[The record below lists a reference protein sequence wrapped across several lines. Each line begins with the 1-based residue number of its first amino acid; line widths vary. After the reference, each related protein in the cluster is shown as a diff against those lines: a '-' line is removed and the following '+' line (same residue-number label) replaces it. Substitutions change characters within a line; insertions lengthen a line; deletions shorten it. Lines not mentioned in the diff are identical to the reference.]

1 MDLSR
6 YFKIALRWWWLVVL
20 SMLLSAG
27 MSYWYSQRLP
37 KIYSARATLSIGSNI
52 LESPNPDVR
61 ALTSIVT
68 LAEVYAELA
77 KRPPLAQAVID
88 KLGLDLLP
96 PQLGGM
102 INTSVIP
109 KAQLLEIYVM
119 DVNPKRAQLLA
130 NTIAEELILQSP
142 TGAQGQ
148 QQRETFIHSQL
159 NDLQLKIEDTD
170 QKIKALKDTLPGLT
184 SAVEIAEAQSKLSGL
199 ERLKSEYQTGY
210 NQFLANLA
218 DASINRLAI
227 FETAIEPT
235 KPISPNI
242 MLNVLIATA
251 AGLVLAVSAIILL
264 EFFDDALVWQPGK
277 TQTIMGLPV
286 LGAVTK
292 MIGGQIVG
300 DPNKLW
306 SAEADRL
313 RTLRSSILLA
323 AEGRPLSTLLI
334 TSSSPGE
341 GKSFLA
347 ANLAVTAAT
356 PGSSMASVLFSP
368 GSRIILI
375 DADLRRPGLHEDFD
389 MPNLLGLADV
399 LAVPEAV
406 TEKLLDK
413 ALKPTGID
421 NLQLLPAG
429 RAPLDPG
436 ALLNSPRLA
445 KLLELLKTK
454 ADLVI
459 IDSAP
464 LLDVVD
470 TKAIANVV
478 DGVVLVVY
486 EGRSRGK
493 NVKRIIEYFEG
504 KSNKNL
510 LGVVF
515 NGVKPSAYG
524 YSPYSYRPQ
533 MAHGQPSL
541 WRRVTSL
548 GRQPSAESEII
559 TIAEVADQLG
569 ISQEMAHRWCES
581 GRIPAS
587 RSGLQWVVRLED
599 LNNFISVYQQG
610 TDNGESKPIK
620 RGNSLKEEGTIR
632 EKKRRADEGKIRPEQ
647 VTH

>member
-6 YFKIALRWWWLVVL
+6 YIKIGLRWWWLIVL
-20 SMLLSAG
+20 SMVLSAG
-27 MSYWYSQRLP
+27 MSYLYSQRLP
-37 KIYSARATLSIGSNI
+37 KIYSARATLAVGSNI
-52 LESPNPDVR
+52 LDNPNPDLR
-61 ALTSIVT
+61 NLSSIVT
-68 LAEVYAELA
+68 LAEVYGELA

-88 KLGLDLLP
+88 KLGLDLSP

-102 INTSVIP
+102 IETTVIP
-109 KAQLLEIYVM
+109 SAQLLEIYVM

-142 TGAQGQ
+142 TGAQDQ

-159 NDLQLKIEDTD
+159 NDLQAKIEDTD
-170 QKIKALKDTLPGLT
+170 QKIKELNDALPGLT
-184 SAVEIAEAQSKLSGL
+184 SAIEIAEAQSKLAGL
-199 ERLKSEYQTGY
+199 ERLKSEYQVGY
-210 NQFLANLA
+210 NQFLANLS
-218 DASINRLAI
+218 DASINRLTI
-227 FETAIEPT
+227 FETATEPVR
-235 KPISPNI
+235 PISPNI
-242 MLNVLIATA
+242 FMNVLIATA
-251 AGLVLAVSAIILL
+251 AGMVLAVSAIILL

-277 TQTIMGLPV
+277 TQTVMGLPV

-292 MIGGQIVG
+292 MTGGQITR
-300 DPNKLW
+300 DQDRLW
-306 SAEADRL
+306 SSEADML

-323 AEGRPLSTLLI
+323 AKGRPLSTLLI

-347 ANLAVTAAT
+347 ANLATTAAT

-368 GSRIILI
+368 GSRVILI
-375 DADLRRPGLHEDFD
+375 DADLRKPGLHEDFD

-406 TEKLLDK
+406 IEKLIDK

-421 NLQLLPAG
+421 NLLLLPAG
-429 RAPLDPG
+429 RTPLDPG

-445 KLLELLKTK
+445 KVLELLKTR

-464 LLDVVD
+464 LLDVID
-470 TKAIANVV
+470 TRAIANVV
-478 DGVVLVVY
+478 DGVVLIVH

-493 NVKRIIEYFEG
+493 NLKRVIEYFEG
-504 KSNKNL
+504 KSHKNL
-510 LGVVF
+510 LGIVF
-515 NGVKPSAYG
+515 NGVKSSAYG
-524 YSPYSYRPQ
+524 YSHYSYRPQ
-533 MAHGQPSL
+533 MANSQPSL
-541 WRRVTSL
+541 WRRVTTF

-569 ISQEMAHRWCES
+569 ISQEMAQRWCED

-587 RSGLQWVVRLED
+587 RSGRQWLVRLED

-610 TDNGESKPIK
+610 SDDGESSSIR
-620 RGNSLKEEGTIR
+620 RGNSLKDESVIR
-632 EKKRRADEGKIRPEQ
+632 EKQRQVDEDKIRPKQ
-647 VTH
+647 VAQ

>member
-6 YFKIALRWWWLVVL
+6 YIKIGLRWWWLVVL

-37 KIYSARATLSIGSNI
+37 KIYSARVTLAVGSNI
-52 LESPNPDVR
+52 LENPNPDLR
-61 ALTSIVT
+61 NLTSIIT
-68 LAEVYAELA
+68 LAEVYGELA

-88 KLGLDLLP
+88 KLGLDLTP
-96 PQLGGM
+96 EQLGGL
-102 INTSVIP
+102 IKTRVIP
-109 KAQLLEIYVM
+109 NAQLLEVYVL

-142 TGAQGQ
+142 TGAQDQ

-159 NDLQLKIEDTD
+159 NDLQVKIEDTD
-170 QKIKALKDTLPGLT
+170 RKIKELKDSLASLT

-199 ERLKSEYQTGY
+199 ENLKSEYQVGY
-210 NQFLANLA
+210 NQFLANLS

-227 FETAIEPT
+227 FETAIEPVRS
-235 KPISPNI
+235 ISPNI
-242 MLNVLIATA
+242 FLNVLIATA
-251 AGLVLAVSAIILL
+251 AGMVLAVSAIILL

-277 TQTIMGLPV
+277 TQTVMGLPV
-286 LGAVTK
+286 LGAITK
-292 MIGGQIVG
+292 MTGVQITG
-300 DPNKLW
+300 DQDKLW
-306 SAEADRL
+306 SSEADML

-323 AEGRPLSTLLI
+323 AESRPLSTLLI

-341 GKSFLA
+341 GKSFLS
-347 ANLAVTAAT
+347 ANLATTAAT

-375 DADLRRPGLHEDFD
+375 DADLRKPGLHEDFD
-389 MPNLLGLADV
+389 MPNLLGLADI

-421 NLQLLPAG
+421 NLLLLPAG
-429 RAPLDPG
+429 RTPLDPG
-436 ALLNSPRLA
+436 ALLSSPRLV
-445 KLLELLKTK
+445 KVLELLKTR

-464 LLDVVD
+464 LLDVVE
-470 TKAIANVV
+470 TKAIANAV
-478 DGVVLVVY
+478 DGVVLIVY

-493 NVKRIIEYFEG
+493 NLKRIIEYFEG
-504 KSNKNL
+504 KSHNNL

-515 NGVKPSAYG
+515 NGVKLSNYG
-524 YSPYSYRPQ
+524 YSNYGYRPQ
-533 MAHGQPSL
+533 MASSQPSF
-541 WRRVTSL
+541 WRRVTTL

-569 ISQEMAHRWCES
+569 ISQEMAHRWCED
-581 GRIPAS
+581 GRIPAT
-587 RSGLQWVVRLED
+587 RSGRQWVVRLED
-599 LNNFISVYQQG
+599 LNDFISVYQQG
-610 TDNGESKPIK
+610 SDNGESRSIK
-620 RGNSLKEEGTIR
+620 KGSSLKDEVVIR
-632 EKKRRADEGKIRPEQ
+632 EKQRHADEGKIRPEQ